1 VLIHA
6 SFPVT
11 FKKEKHGQVK
21 EKNREYE
28 WEEGQIEGNKTEM
41 KEGMKESRR
50 NRSKRYQG

>member
-1 VLIHA
+1 MLIHA